1 MSISLQLH
9 KHAAR
14 LLSNNPNQPVITL
27 KVAYIRLWVVALVYL
42 VSFFSSFFRMGQ
54 PNRYMLWLYD
64 SLLTIA
70 PQYKNSILFL
80 SLGNVL
86 LERDP
91 EYNPDLFEG
100 DKMSVLPGS
109 DVISNR
115 NYRIWIVERHTTYVS
130 WHELGWQWMSSI
142 QAYLF

>member
-1 MSISLQLH
+1 M
-9 KHAAR
+9 
-14 LLSNNPNQPVITL
+14 N
-27 KVAYIRLWVVALVYL
+27 
-42 VSFFSSFFRMGQ
+42 
-54 PNRYMLWLYD
+54 

-130 WHELGWQWMSSI
+130 
-142 QAYLF
+142 